1 MEGGDY
7 MDAAKKIRQYIDENG
22 LKQSYVA
29 EKAGINNAVF
39 NAILNGKTK
48 LTVERLELISK
59 ALGKQPEFFLN

>member
-1 MEGGDY
+1 MEGGGV
-7 MDAAKKIRQYIDENG
+7 MDAAMKIRKYIDENG

-29 EKAGINNAVF
+29 EKAGINNAVL

-48 LTVERLELISK
+48 LTVERLEIISK

>member
-1 MEGGDY
+1 
-7 MDAAKKIRQYIDENG
+7 MDAAKKIRQYIDENE